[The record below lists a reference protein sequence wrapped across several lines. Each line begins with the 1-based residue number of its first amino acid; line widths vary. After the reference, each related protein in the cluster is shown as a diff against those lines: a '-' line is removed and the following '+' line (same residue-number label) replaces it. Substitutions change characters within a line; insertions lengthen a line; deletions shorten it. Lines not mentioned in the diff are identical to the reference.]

1 MDAAQFFMLRYEP
14 LHATMTDRL
23 LVGLSDAQL
32 RARPHGQNSIVWLLW
47 HVARAEN
54 IGINRFA
61 MDGREVFDEGG
72 WTSRLGAGR
81 REVGTA
87 MTSDEVSDLTAR
99 VSIPALG
106 AYWIAVG
113 QRTVDIIRAHGAA
126 GWEQAVDP
134 GLVRR
139 VVRDE
144 GDFGPHV
151 NPDVVESYYA
161 GMTRGWAFAQ
171 MALTHTWG
179 HFFEG
184 NVVRSMTLASGSA

>member
-23 LVGLSDAQL
+23 VGNLSDAQL
-32 RARPHGQNSIVWLLW
+32 RARPQGQNSIAWLLW
-47 HVARAEN
+47 HVARAED

-61 MDGREVFDEGG
+61 MDGREVFDDGG
-72 WTSRLGAGR
+72 WATRLGTGR

-87 MTSDEVSDLTAR
+87 MTSDEVSDLTTR
-99 VSIPALG
+99 VSLPALQ
-106 AYWIAVG
+106 AYWGAVG
-113 QRTVDIIRAHGAA
+113 QRTVDIIRAYDATE
-126 GWEQAVDP
+126 WDTVVDP
-134 GLVRR
+134 DRIRR

-144 GDFGPHV
+144 GGFGPHV
-151 NPDVVESYYA
+151 NTQGVEAYYA

-171 MALTHTWG
+171 LALTHTWG

-184 NVVRSMTLASGSA
+184 NVVRSLLGRP

>member
-23 LVGLSDAQL
+23 LGDLTDAQL
-32 RARPHGQNSIVWLLW
+32 RARPHGQNSIAWLLW
-47 HVARAEN
+47 HVARAED

-72 WTSRLGAGR
+72 WASRLGTGR

-99 VSIPALG
+99 VSIPALR
-106 AYWIAVG
+106 AYWGAVG
-113 QRTVDIIRAHGAA
+113 QRTVDIIRTYDATE
-126 GWEQAVDP
+126 WDKVVDP
-134 GLVRR
+134 GRIRR

-144 GDFGPHV
+144 GGFGPHV
-151 NPDVVESYYA
+151 NTQAVESYYA

-171 MALTHTWG
+171 LALTHTWG

-184 NVVRSMTLASGSA
+184 NVVRSLLGCP